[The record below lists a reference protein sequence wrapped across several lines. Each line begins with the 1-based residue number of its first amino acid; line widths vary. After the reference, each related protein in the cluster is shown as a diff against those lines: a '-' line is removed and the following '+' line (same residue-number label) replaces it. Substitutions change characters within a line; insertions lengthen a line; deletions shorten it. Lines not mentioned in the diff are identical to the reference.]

1 MDNLNT
7 IKGIDTEKK
16 IGEILEKNLD
26 NKDLTGEILND
37 FQWSFC
43 AKNKWAF
50 MGFILLSLI
59 VIPIQFTFI
68 PKNIA
73 GMTKSLVSIGEN
85 ELSSTDKKNILWG
98 IAILIIAWIVV
109 TVLQLGKS
117 TIELSLLPKHIQH
130 IRVNLFDHLLQ
141 RYSNEYDDI
150 PAGES
155 IVRILDIS
163 KLFAYQSQ
171 YVLTRIVPYIIGLI
185 VVIVY
190 AFMVNR
196 TLGCVI
202 LVGLLLVTVN
212 VTFFAH
218 KISHKSNQREGTFIK
233 MAQKMNEKFDNLMHI
248 YVNNEQRNALEDYQG
263 LNQDHTDKWQNE
275 MAISRN
281 CKALITSLTVITF
294 AVLLF
299 VGYHKVKNK
308 TLSGFQFASL
318 ITVFV
323 VYMNRSIKMFMFVPY
338 FARMYGIWKN
348 SLPFVKNIFDH
359 AEQKK
364 TDTKILKGS
373 ITFKNVNFHYE
384 DESIKVFNKFNMT
397 IEENERVAI
406 VGRSGSG
413 KSTMMKLILGL
424 YRPTN
429 GIIKIGGHDMRHIN
443 LEEIRKKVTYINQR
457 TNLMNDTIL
466 KNIQY
471 GNESTVEE
479 INNILEKYNLS
490 SVYSDIGGIESN
502 AGVNGGNLSLG
513 MQKLT
518 ILLRGVLRK
527 GSLIYLIDEP
537 LSGLDANTR
546 RNVTN
551 MINDILKD
559 RTIVYVTHNEEIMQ
573 FVDRVIQIK

>member
-1 MDNLNT
+1 
-7 IKGIDTEKK
+7 
-16 IGEILEKNLD
+16 
-26 NKDLTGEILND
+26 
-37 FQWSFC
+37 
-43 AKNKWAF
+43 

-68 PKNIA
+68 PKRVA
-73 GMTKSLVSIGEN
+73 GMTKTLVNIGEK
-85 ELSSTDKKNILWG
+85 ELTNSDKKNLLWG
-98 IAILIIAWIVV
+98 ISILIIAWIVV
-109 TVLQLGKS
+109 TALQMGKS

-130 IRVNLFDHLLQ
+130 IRVKLFDHLLQ

-163 KLFAYQSQ
+163 RLFAYQSQ
-171 YVLTRIVPYIIGLI
+171 YVLTRVFPYIIGLI

-190 AFMVNR
+190 AFTINR

-212 VTFFAH
+212 VSLFAS
-218 KISHKSNQREGTFIK
+218 KISVNSNQRENTYIT

-248 YVNNEQRNALEDYQG
+248 YVNNEQQNALEDYSG
-263 LNQDHTDKWQNE
+263 LNKEHTEKWQTE
-275 MAISRN
+275 MTTSRN
-281 CKALITSLTVITF
+281 CKVLITSLTVVTF
-294 AVLLF
+294 AVLLI
-299 VGYHKVKNK
+299 VGYHKVKERQ
-308 TLSGFQFASL
+308 LSGFQFASL

-323 VYMNRSIKMFMFVPY
+323 VYMNRSIKAFMFVPY
-338 FARMYGIWKN
+338 FARMWGVWLN
-348 SLPFVKNIFDH
+348 SVPFVKNIFNHVERKRSD
-359 AEQKK
+359 K
-364 TDTKILKGS
+364 KILKGS
-373 ITFKNVNFHYE
+373 IEFKDVNFHYA

-397 IEENERVAI
+397 IKENERVAI

-429 GIIKIGGHDMRHIN
+429 GSIKIGGHDMRQIN
-443 LEEIRKKVTYINQR
+443 LEEIRKKVTYVNQR

-471 GNESTVEE
+471 GNNATLEE
-479 INNILEKYNLS
+479 INNILEKYNLT
-490 SVYSDIGGIESN
+490 SVYSDIGGITSN
-502 AGVNGGNLSLG
+502 TGVNGGNLSLG

-537 LSGLDANTR
+537 LSGLDSNTR
-546 RNVTN
+546 KNVTN
-551 MINDILKD
+551 MINNILKD
-559 RTIVYVTHNEEIMQ
+559 RTIVYVTHNDEIMQ

>member
-1 MDNLNT
+1 MENLNT
-7 IKGIDTEKK
+7 DVFKGIDTLGK
-16 IGEILEKNLD
+16 GLD
-26 NKDLTGEILND
+26 EKDLTGEILNE

-43 AKNKWAF
+43 NKNKWDF

-59 VIPIQFTFI
+59 VVPIQFTFI
-68 PKNIA
+68 PKSVA
-73 GMTKSLVSIGEN
+73 GMTKSLVNIGEK

-98 IAILIIAWIVV
+98 ISILIIAWIVV
-109 TVLQLGKS
+109 TALQMGKS
-117 TIELSLLPKHIQH
+117 TIELSLVPKHIQH
-130 IRVNLFDHLLQ
+130 IRVKLFDHLLQ

-171 YVLTRIVPYIIGLI
+171 YVLTRIIPYIIGLI

-190 AFMVNR
+190 AFTVNR
-196 TLGCVI
+196 TLGCII
-202 LVGLLLVTVN
+202 LVGLLLVTAN
-212 VTFFAH
+212 VSFFARE
-218 KISHKSNQREGTFIK
+218 ISHKSNQREGTFIK

-248 YVNNEQRNALEDYQG
+248 YVNNEQQNALEDYED
-263 LNQDHTDKWQNE
+263 LNQDHTNKWQNE
-275 MAISRN
+275 MTTSRN
-281 CKALITSLTVITF
+281 CKALITCLTVLTF
-294 AVLLF
+294 AVVLF

-308 TLSGFQFASL
+308 RLSGFQFASL

-338 FARMYGIWKN
+338 FARMYGVWSN
-348 SLPFVKNIFDH
+348 SVPFVKNIFDH
-359 AEQKK
+359 AERKHSDK
-364 TDTKILKGS
+364 KILKGS
-373 ITFKNVNFHYE
+373 IDFVDVNFHYA
-384 DESIKVFNKFNMT
+384 DESIKVFNKFNMN
-397 IEENERVAI
+397 IKENERVAI
-406 VGRSGSG
+406 MGRSGSG

-429 GIIKIGGHDMRHIN
+429 GIIKIGGHDMRRIN

-457 TNLMNDTIL
+457 TNLMNDSIL

-471 GNESTVEE
+471 GNDSTAEE
-479 INNILEKYNLS
+479 INNILEKYNLT

-502 AGVNGGNLSLG
+502 TGVNGGNLSLG

-546 RNVTN
+546 KNVTN
-551 MINDILKD
+551 MINDTLKD
-559 RTIVYVTHNEEIMQ
+559 RTIVYVTHNDEIMQ
-573 FVDRVIQIK
+573 FVDRVIQIT